1 MKPYHPQ
8 QFQQRVQALVVL
20 ATQKT
25 DSEHSC
31 LSDHQLS
38 SFIANQLSSLEREQV
53 MQHLHACPQCYQHWQ
68 TVMDTLATPSKLSLW
83 LERINAM
90 KQQALSQF
98 QLQALSLA
106 AVMGLIMLIV
116 LPLWLQ
122 PPTLSQQIEASY
134 QLSLAPQTQEKLQ
147 AFKLKPRAQN
157 RYGLVDASSLTPAT
171 QQAFISGL
179 ISGKAQLL
187 HQPLPTDAATIEEHY
202 SYFELGRWL
211 ILLWS
216 VTQTQTPLT
225 EDFWQQ
231 QQQILTQFQT
241 QLTATSIQ
249 ELLLPQLEQLEPL
262 LISLPHDDYLQT
274 YHQMNRIL
282 TWTLT
287 RSRIN

>member
-1 MKPYHPQ
+1 MNPSHPQ

-20 ATQKT
+20 ATQET
-25 DSEHSC
+25 DSERNC

-53 MQHLHACPQCYQHWQ
+53 IQHLHACPQCYQHWQ
-68 TVMDTLATPSKLSLW
+68 TVMDTLATPSRLSLW
-83 LERINAM
+83 LERVNAM
-90 KQQALSQF
+90 RQQALSQF
-98 QLQALSLA
+98 QLQTLSLA

-122 PPTLSQQIEASY
+122 PPTLSQQIKASY

-171 QQAFISGL
+171 QAFISGL

-187 HQPLPTDAATIEEHY
+187 HQPLPTAATTIEEY
-202 SYFELGRWL
+202 PSYFELGRWL

-216 VTQTQTPLT
+216 VTQTQTPLA

-241 QLTATSIQ
+241 QLTATPLQ
-249 ELLLPQLEQLEPL
+249 TLLLPQLAQLEPL

-274 YHQMNRIL
+274 YHQINRIL